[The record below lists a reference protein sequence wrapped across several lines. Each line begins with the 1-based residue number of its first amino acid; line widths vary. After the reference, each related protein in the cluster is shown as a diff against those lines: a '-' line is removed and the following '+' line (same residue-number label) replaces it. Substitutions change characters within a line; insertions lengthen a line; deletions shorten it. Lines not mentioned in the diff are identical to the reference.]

1 MSEKSPNLHSCKHA
15 HDSDPPSVVNKMRS
29 SDSSLSSL
37 STKWPVFILRSSKI
51 RSLKVATASH
61 IQSCWFHQAKS
72 PSDSHTNTHHQSSFG
87 LRGLSQLFS
96 SILQGN
102 QWLTSIASQSCQGTG
117 CQQWSHHINC
127 NCWTCV
133 NSTPTNQWASW
144 WVHVWEQ
151 QLKKQEESEGNE
163 KESELRGKRNTQM
176 ETMKRKEGQDVDGKQ
191 EEWKTARNWKQ
202 KKQKRDKKLLH
213 WRADAL
219 QHVLR
224 EGWWWQWTI
233 FGRNQTAQQQWRQQI
248 GSQVWWLRH
257 KLEDSEPPNELI
269 GGQMMALGQL
279 ILNKTSNCWW
289 LHTVK
294 NHVGIGHFLLIFAT
308 KHWIVQLEQW
318 EPWSCSTPWRFQGRT
333 KITYSAQG
341 GQNGFSGRSGT
352 HVCHNRQMWMFRD
365 MMEMALDWHHT
376 QNWRIHAKLKWRRV
390 FDQCACPFRK
400 ELQKGCP
407 WPGCSWPHILHL
419 QLRRFLQ
426 ISSAKH
432 SMLAKNWVTYYC
444 VQTCAKCVQ
453 DWTLTKFAAPKR
465 GVPESRTPKNHA
477 KLKSVRRHFS
487 HNMECC
493 AVSLNGHKFSLQLF
507 TQRNTVSLQ
516 SVCLSHKCK
525 QHCFAWDQY
534 VGTKQ

>member
-1 MSEKSPNLHSCKHA
+1 MSAVKSKASQDWDGFKHNSAVSNINEPLKWKLQSQNIIKGSSVCSWRCCNQHQRRDHCIYWWLQPLVLKEHQAMCASTTQLKALEECTDLIIWRQLQDHSPKCIHEMSFLDTQVQMKTPHVQASAVQFPPGSMSEKSPNLHSCKHA
-15 HDSDPPSVVNKMRS
+15 HDSDPPSVVNTMRS

-133 NSTPTNQWASW
+133 SSTPTNQWASW

-233 FGRNQTAQQQWRQQI
+233 FGKNQTAQQQWRQQI
-248 GSQVWWLRH
+248 GSQVWWWGH

-269 GGQMMALGQL
+269 GGHMMALGQL
-279 ILNKTSNCWW
+279 I
-289 LHTVK
+289 
-294 NHVGIGHFLLIFAT
+294 
-308 KHWIVQLEQW
+308 
-318 EPWSCSTPWRFQGRT
+318 
-333 KITYSAQG
+333 
-341 GQNGFSGRSGT
+341 
-352 HVCHNRQMWMFRD
+352 
-365 MMEMALDWHHT
+365 
-376 QNWRIHAKLKWRRV
+376 
-390 FDQCACPFRK
+390 
-400 ELQKGCP
+400 
-407 WPGCSWPHILHL
+407 
-419 QLRRFLQ
+419 
-426 ISSAKH
+426 
-432 SMLAKNWVTYYC
+432 
-444 VQTCAKCVQ
+444 
-453 DWTLTKFAAPKR
+453 
-465 GVPESRTPKNHA
+465 
-477 KLKSVRRHFS
+477 
-487 HNMECC
+487 
-493 AVSLNGHKFSLQLF
+493 
-507 TQRNTVSLQ
+507 
-516 SVCLSHKCK
+516 
-525 QHCFAWDQY
+525 
-534 VGTKQ
+534 